1 MDVTIDGS
9 VSPIISVASGSAAVY
24 ANLFYQSSAMES
36 IWHTVVITNRGST
49 GNLDFEFDRVE
60 LDANDILPTVTP
72 IPLASTTVAASSSP
86 QTSPSSTSSTSGG
99 ALSNSQP
106 SKALPQSSKS

>member
-9 VSPIISVASGSAAVY
+9 VSPIISTTSGPAAVY
-24 ANLFYQSSAMES
+24 ANLFYQSSPMES
-36 IWHTVVITNRGST
+36 IWHTVIITNRGSV

-72 IPLASTTVAASSSP
+72 FSLPSTAAASPSP
-86 QTSPSSTSSTSGG
+86 QTLPSSTSSTLGG
-99 ALSNSQP
+99 ASSNSQL
-106 SKALPQSSKS
+106 SKALTQSSK